1 MSRIG
6 LRYNIIQPMRQCFN
20 CKHWKAATKISPF
33 LFEFAES
40 GHCTAGY
47 CKKQIRRKP
56 DRRHALK

>member
-6 LRYNIIQPMRQCFN
+6 LRYNINQPMKQCFN

-33 LFEFAES
+33 LFEFAEP